1 MLVLYYHADSR
12 WHKDYHARTV
22 RRYRHIIMEAKTP
35 RIYGVLYIISIILFC
50 LILLGG
56 VVIYSAPHLGWLVDG
71 VATGSMSPTITRGSL
86 VIAKPVQTNSIA
98 LGDIIIYRS
107 NRASENNVCH
117 RVVSISTSSPL
128 IFRTKGD
135 ANAFWDQE
143 QVPAQNII
151 AKVVWQ
157 FPVIGFAAIFI
168 HTPVGFIVSVVVP
181 GFTIAFLCL
190 SALRSELSGK
200 KKGA

>member
-1 MLVLYYHADSR
+1 
-12 WHKDYHARTV
+12 
-22 RRYRHIIMEAKTP
+22 MEAKASRT
-35 RIYGVLYIISIILFC
+35 YGILYVISIILFC

-56 VVIYSAPHLGWLVDG
+56 VAIYSAPHLGWVIDG
-71 VATGSMSPTITRGSL
+71 VPTRSMSPTISRGAL

-107 NRASENNVCH
+107 NITPKNNICH

-128 IFRTKGD
+128 IFHTKGD
-135 ANAFWDQE
+135 ANAFWDPE
-143 QVPAQNII
+143 PVPAQDII
-151 AKVVWQ
+151 AKVVWH

-181 GFTIAFLCL
+181 GLTIAFLIL